1 VPDLRAIVVS
11 LGVGAGVAGYF
22 MIWWHWPLI
31 VGGGVGIL
39 LGGLAL
45 VGTMAAAHDPADD
58 DAAWR
63 AAAPEFTDPR
73 AGPSPGT
80 SSRTRGPD
88 RGHDRPSGD

>member
-1 VPDLRAIVVS
+1 VPDLRAILVS
-11 LGVGAGVAGYF
+11 FGVGAGVAGYF

-45 VGTMAAAHDPADD
+45 VGTMAAAHDPAEA

-63 AAAPEFTDPR
+63 AAAPEFTDPQ
-73 AGPSPGT
+73 AVPSPDQPN
-80 SSRTRGPD
+80 RTPPPD
-88 RGHDRPSGD
+88 RGRDQPSGD